1 MIHVEYVEYVD
12 HVASRFCSH
21 CSADDA
27 AMGAKLR
34 AHRTSRVIGVLIFDS
49 ECKPLHA
56 KRMRGEASALN
67 RQDPQII
74 KHKSKRQP
82 CRNCASSVLELL
94 SVRETSEPRTRWGA
108 LG

>member
-34 AHRTSRVIGVLIFDS
+34 AFRAHRTSRVIGVLIFDS

-56 KRMRGEASALN
+56 KRMRGEAFALN
-67 RQDPQII
+67 RQDPQIV
-74 KHKSKRQP
+74 KHK
-82 CRNCASSVLELL
+82 
-94 SVRETSEPRTRWGA
+94 
-108 LG
+108 